1 MERFSKGEGESR
13 GESGGMGVWRRM
25 KRKRGEGGIRGE
37 KVGERAGVG
46 ERWRSGRRSRE
57 LGGEI

>member
-1 MERFSKGEGESR
+1 
-13 GESGGMGVWRRM
+13 MGVWRRM

-46 ERWRSGRRSRE
+46 EKIKRVG
-57 LGGEI
+57 